1 MDNDNRKVLMTSSTI
16 IIGTTHIVKDSNSRL
31 DEEVTDFA
39 HELHRLIHR
48 MSEDEMAHAELMRII
63 KPLVEI
69 KEAIELLKTEM
80 LNVETKCVDI
90 LTKIARSYDD
100 RDSRNEINDL
110 EPTLGDSVETIQ
122 DLYDDMM
129 GPLFDDLI
137 HGADSLEAID
147 YVYRDMIQS
156 AAHSIGR
163 ENVTLSREALATAV
177 VMARVVDELAEE
189 QFQLPVESR

>member
-90 LTKIARSYDD
+90 LTKIARSYDEP
-100 RDSRNEINDL
+100 DSRNELNDL

>member
-100 RDSRNEINDL
+100 RDSHNELNDL

-177 VMARVVDELAEE
+177 VMAQVVDELAEE

>member
-100 RDSRNEINDL
+100 RDSRNELNDL

-122 DLYDDMM
+122 NLYDDAM

-137 HGADSLEAID
+137 HGADSLEVID

-177 VMARVVDELAEE
+177 VMARVVDELVEE

>member
-90 LTKIARSYDD
+90 LTKIARSYDEHGS
-100 RDSRNEINDL
+100 RDELNDL

-122 DLYDDMM
+122 DLYDDAM

-177 VMARVVDELAEE
+177 VMARVVDELVEE

>member
-100 RDSRNEINDL
+100 RDSRNELNDL

-122 DLYDDMM
+122 NLYDDAM

-137 HGADSLEAID
+137 HGADSLEVID

-177 VMARVVDELAEE
+177 VMARVVDELVEE
-189 QFQLPVESR
+189 QFQLSVESR

>member
-100 RDSRNEINDL
+100 RDSRNELNDL
-110 EPTLGDSVETIQ
+110 DPTLGDSVETIQ
-122 DLYDDMM
+122 DLYDDTM

-177 VMARVVDELAEE
+177 VMARVVDELVEE

>member
-31 DEEVTDFA
+31 DGEVTDFA

-90 LTKIARSYDD
+90 LTEIARSYDD
-100 RDSRNEINDL
+100 RDSRNELNDL

-122 DLYDDMM
+122 NLYDDAM

-137 HGADSLEAID
+137 HGADSLEVID

-177 VMARVVDELAEE
+177 VMARVVDELVEE

>member
-16 IIGTTHIVKDSNSRL
+16 IIGTTYIVRDSNSRL

-80 LNVETKCVDI
+80 LDVETKCVDI

-100 RDSRNEINDL
+100 RDSRNELNDL

-163 ENVTLSREALATAV
+163 ENVTLSRESLATAV

>member
-31 DEEVTDFA
+31 DEEVTEFA

-100 RDSRNEINDL
+100 RDSRNELNDL

-177 VMARVVDELAEE
+177 VMARVVDELVEE

>member
-16 IIGTTHIVKDSNSRL
+16 IIGTTYIVRDSNSRL

-80 LNVETKCVDI
+80 LNVEAKCVDI
-90 LTKIARSYDD
+90 LTKIAHSYDEP
-100 RDSRNEINDL
+100 DSRGELDDL

-122 DLYDDMM
+122 NLYDDAM

-137 HGADSLEAID
+137 HGADSLEVID

-177 VMARVVDELAEE
+177 VMARVVDELVEE

>member
-100 RDSRNEINDL
+100 RDSRDELNDL

-177 VMARVVDELAEE
+177 VMARVVDELVEE
-189 QFQLPVESR
+189 RFQLPVESR

>member
-100 RDSRNEINDL
+100 RDSLNELNDL

>member
-100 RDSRNEINDL
+100 RDSRNELNDL

-122 DLYDDMM
+122 NLYDDAM

>member
-48 MSEDEMAHAELMRII
+48 MSEDEMTHAELMRII

-100 RDSRNEINDL
+100 RDSRNELNDL

-189 QFQLPVESR
+189 RFQLPVESR

>member
-90 LTKIARSYDD
+90 LTKIARSYDEHGS
-100 RDSRNEINDL
+100 RDELNDL

-122 DLYDDMM
+122 NLYDDAM

-177 VMARVVDELAEE
+177 VMARVVDELVEE
-189 QFQLPVESR
+189 QLQLPVESR

>member
-100 RDSRNEINDL
+100 CDSRNELNDL

-122 DLYDDMM
+122 NLYDDAM

-137 HGADSLEAID
+137 HGADSLEVID

-177 VMARVVDELAEE
+177 VMARVVDELVEE

>member
-31 DEEVTDFA
+31 DEEITDFA

-80 LNVETKCVDI
+80 LNVETECVDI
-90 LTKIARSYDD
+90 LTTIARSYDD
-100 RDSRNEINDL
+100 RDSHNELNDL

-137 HGADSLEAID
+137 RGADSLEAID

>member
-100 RDSRNEINDL
+100 RDSRNELNDL

-189 QFQLPVESR
+189 QFQPPVESR

>member
-16 IIGTTHIVKDSNSRL
+16 IIGTTYIVRDSNSRL

-100 RDSRNEINDL
+100 RDSRNELNDL

-177 VMARVVDELAEE
+177 VMARVVDELVEE

>member
-100 RDSRNEINDL
+100 RDSRNELNDL

>member
-100 RDSRNEINDL
+100 RDSRNELNDL
-110 EPTLGDSVETIQ
+110 EPTLGDSVETIR

-177 VMARVVDELAEE
+177 VMARVVDKLAEE

>member
-100 RDSRNEINDL
+100 RDSRNELNDL

-137 HGADSLEAID
+137 HGADSLETID

>member
-16 IIGTTHIVKDSNSRL
+16 IIGTTYIVRDSNSRL

-90 LTKIARSYDD
+90 LTKIARSYDEHGS
-100 RDSRNEINDL
+100 RDELNDL

-122 DLYDDMM
+122 NLYDDAM

-177 VMARVVDELAEE
+177 VMARVVDELVEE